1 MSGNTTPKTLH
12 KTTPLDNVKFVV
24 KQAFEDID
32 THISAALYKYESGD
46 TKAGQVMLKRTLQFA
61 SMKQTQS
68 ALAINQA
75 AQEYTNSMSRHLLAS
90 KCRINFLEKALKD
103 RSNELHSKEAT
114 VVTLSESLENIFS
127 NDLLTSTPKDQ
138 STTAVK
144 KTSEQDVLDT
154 STAND
159 ESTTAVNK
167 TSEQDFLDTSTANDQ
182 QRKQE
187 PTLTDEEDSLNSTL

>member
-1 MSGNTTPKTLH
+1 MAAKSTANISEEKKTF
-12 KTTPLDNVKFVV
+12 DNVKVV
-24 KQAFEDID
+24 VTQAFEDID

-46 TKAGQVMLKRTLQFA
+46 TKAVKVMLHRTLQFA